1 MSVAQISDCLKNWM
15 FKKHDRANIT
25 VDTVEKLASQISQM
39 EIRRIFPN
47 SEL

>member
-1 MSVAQISDCLKNWM
+1 MSVAQISDCLKNWIP
-15 FKKHDRANIT
+15 HDRANIT
-25 VDTVEKLASQISQM
+25 VDTVEMLASQISQM